1 MGTVALVG
9 MMNWR
14 LLLPLIILVIITVKI
29 RQTYLETARDV
40 KRLEATS
47 IFYHV
52 SIIFTTYLIMV
63 FIIRLEP
70 KSCRILPLTCLTK
83 YDRT

>member
-1 MGTVALVG
+1 MRKKNVSSNLNFQITATNMGTVALVG
-9 MMNWR
+9 IMNWR

-47 IFYHV
+47 IFLSCFHHIY
-52 SIIFTTYLIMV
+52 YLFDHGI
-63 FIIRLEP
+63 
-70 KSCRILPLTCLTK
+70 
-83 YDRT
+83 YY